1 MERPEFET
9 SPNMK
14 TVGLMLQPA
23 RELWSNG
30 KEVIVYIGFY
40 VLKGILYM
48 RKRGVYGSALIK
60 QRCFWPREDH
70 GDGIDEYFST
80 ENIGDMGCL
89 RGEWD
94 ETEFNIF

>member
-1 MERPEFET
+1 
-9 SPNMK
+9 
-14 TVGLMLQPA
+14 
-23 RELWSNG
+23 
-30 KEVIVYIGFY
+30 
-40 VLKGILYM
+40 M